1 MIAGVSKEKI
11 FAYWYFWS
19 RDVDIAARKAGVES
33 IWELSLRKVRTEW
46 KKLSNLFAQQS
57 PAELAKLGLY
67 QILFSRVSLDPEGR
81 ISPDSFL
88 TTRYSE
94 GKGVEYQFYDK
105 LKACEL
111 LMRLE
116 EQSKSERKEDG
127 FYSILEALRC
137 GEKEEGERKEELTEG
152 EDI

>member
-19 RDVDIAARKAGVES
+19 RDIDIAARKVGVES

-67 QILFSRVSLDPEGR
+67 QILVSRVSLDPEGR

-88 TTRYSE
+88 TTKYSE

-105 LKACEL
+105 LKA
-111 LMRLE
+111 
-116 EQSKSERKEDG
+116 ERKEDG

>member
-1 MIAGVSKEKI
+1 M
-11 FAYWYFWS
+11 
-19 RDVDIAARKAGVES
+19 
-33 IWELSLRKVRTEW
+33 
-46 KKLSNLFAQQS
+46 
-57 PAELAKLGLY
+57 
-67 QILFSRVSLDPEGR
+67 FSRVSLDTEGK

-88 TTRYSE
+88 TTKYSE